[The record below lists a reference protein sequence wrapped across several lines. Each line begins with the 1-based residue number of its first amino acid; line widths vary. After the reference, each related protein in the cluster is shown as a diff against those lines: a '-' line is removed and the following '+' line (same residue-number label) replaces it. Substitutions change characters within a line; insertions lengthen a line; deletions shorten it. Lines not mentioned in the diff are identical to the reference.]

1 MLLLS
6 SEFIQRLNAQYQGG
20 LFVKV
25 VELVEDPDAGPL
37 IRYFVDHTEPIT
49 WNGNTYNPLH
59 MAWDNIKTSAGMP
72 IDAATISIS
81 NIEYGGVPAQYIKT
95 IDVTDNEVTLRIL
108 HLDLL
113 NEITGHWVRTGTVLA
128 VSGDVSVITFTVGR
142 RLGRNVLPRKIF
154 LQRDWP
160 GLSSEIPRI
169 FS

>member
-6 SEFIQRLNAQYQGG
+6 SEYIQKLNARYKGG
-20 LFVKV
+20 LFLKV

-37 IRYFVDHTEPIT
+37 IRYFVDHTEPIV

-59 MAWDNIKTSAGMP
+59 MTWDNLKTSAGMP
-72 IDAATISIS
+72 IDAATISVS
-81 NIEYGGVPAQYIKT
+81 NVLYGGQPGKYIKE
-95 IDVTDNEVTLRIL
+95 IDVTDNEVTMRLL

-113 NEITGHWVRTGTVLA
+113 SQLTGHWVRKATVLA
-128 VSGDVSVITFTVGR
+128 VSGDVAQVSFTVGR

-154 LQRDWP
+154 LQKDFP

-169 FS
+169 FG